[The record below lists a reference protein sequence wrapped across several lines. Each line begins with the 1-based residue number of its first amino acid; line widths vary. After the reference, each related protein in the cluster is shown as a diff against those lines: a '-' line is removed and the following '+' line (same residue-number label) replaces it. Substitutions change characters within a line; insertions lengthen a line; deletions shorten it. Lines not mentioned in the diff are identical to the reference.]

1 MRFWSKFSEEDSII
15 ILISKKVLNS
25 IFIIRVIIARILMTK
40 IKNLKKEISWKN
52 HSPEDMPKVVFDTY
66 FVEKSIHP

>member
-1 MRFWSKFSEEDSII
+1 MSTNAYNKDKEITDLKKFE
-15 ILISKKVLNS
+15 
-25 IFIIRVIIARILMTK
+25 
-40 IKNLKKEISWKN
+40 KEISWKN

>member
-1 MRFWSKFSEEDSII
+1 MSTNAYNKDKEITD
-15 ILISKKVLNS
+15 
-25 IFIIRVIIARILMTK
+25 
-40 IKNLKKEISWKN
+40 LKKEISWKN